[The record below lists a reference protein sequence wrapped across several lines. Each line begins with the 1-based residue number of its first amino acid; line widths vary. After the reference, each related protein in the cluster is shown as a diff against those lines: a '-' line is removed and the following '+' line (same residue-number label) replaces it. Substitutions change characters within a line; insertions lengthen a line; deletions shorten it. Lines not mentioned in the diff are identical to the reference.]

1 MRIQLED
8 AALEKLMQRAE
19 KYVLPGKIQVSML
32 EVQLRY
38 LTRREN
44 FKCKKCYCL
53 VPKNLRYGD
62 EYLDFF
68 AEDMRDCF
76 KRKNPWVS
84 GIEIYDIACV
94 GNIYYDESS
103 IKKSISHSNIIDI
116 AAGDDANGNL
126 LDVIKKTHY
135 KNLLY
140 KDFSLPVQR
149 IDFAYDTVRGNRKSD
164 FRLLFTDFFE
174 RAKETL
180 MGKILELNRKAPY
193 KALLNVQ
200 ILDSVCSGVIRAV

>member
-8 AALEKLMQRAE
+8 AALEKLMQKAE
-19 KYVLPGKIQVSML
+19 KYVLPGKFQVSVL
-32 EVQLRY
+32 EVHINY

-68 AEDMRDCF
+68 AEDIRDCF

-84 GIEIYDIACV
+84 NIEIYDIACI

-103 IKKSISHSNIIDI
+103 IKKSISYSNIIDI
-116 AAGDDANGNL
+116 AAGDDADGYL
-126 LDVIKKTHY
+126 LDAIKKTHY

-140 KDFSLPVQR
+140 KDFSLSIQR
-149 IDFAYDTVRGNRKSD
+149 VDFAYDTVRGNRKSD
-164 FRLLFTDFFE
+164 FRLLFADSFE
-174 RAKETL
+174 RAKGTL
-180 MGKILELNRKAPY
+180 IEKILEMNEKTPY